1 MARKSGWQEFA
12 ENFNS
17 TFEIG
22 NKIQQGIATSKVMN
36 DEKFMAEGA
45 PGFELSGDELEKA
58 RYKALGNIAKNSS
71 VK

>member
-45 PGFELSGDELEKA
+45 AGYGLSGNELEKA
-58 RYKALGNIAKNSS
+58 RYKALGDIYTKIR
-71 VK
+71 

>member
-36 DEKFMAEGA
+36 DDKFTAEGA
-45 PGFELSGDELEKA
+45 AG
-58 RYKALGNIAKNSS
+58 YKLVGKRT
-71 VK
+71 

>member
-22 NKIQQGIATSKVMN
+22 NKIQQGIATRGVMN

-45 PGFELSGDELEKA
+45 AGYGLSGNEL
-58 RYKALGNIAKNSS
+58 
-71 VK
+71 